1 MSGDNEVGT
10 RDLDRTVAIAGAT
23 GALGKEIVAVLADRA
38 GRPARIVPCASPAT
52 SVHHVDYGDMSVA
65 VEDLRQV
72 DWGTV
77 DALVLA
83 VPEAVARTVVP
94 VAAAAG
100 VPVIDLSGSQFDDL
114 TVPLFLPS
122 MQGDATPVHAG
133 RAVVAIP
140 GGPSAMLASVLG
152 PLALAGWR
160 GDASATVALPASHWG
175 REGIEELSKQV
186 VSLFNSGTPPRK
198 VFEQGLAFDLIPQV
212 GTPGA
217 TGWTGAEARAMAE
230 IARLAGRRC
239 DVTLVGAPLF
249 TGMSATVRIT
259 VDSAWTVERV
269 LAVLDAAG
277 VEVTAPG
284 AVRKLPR
291 PRKVDGSSRVHVA
304 RARHGTADGCMY
316 LWVAADNLRLC
327 ANAAADVLLRALGED
342 DAS

>member
-1 MSGDNEVGT
+1 MSVDNDGAPE
-10 RDLDRTVAIAGAT
+10 LDRTVVIAGAT

-52 SVHHVDYGDMSVA
+52 SVHHVDYGDASIA

-72 DWGTV
+72 DWGAA
-77 DALVLA
+77 DALIVA
-83 VPEAVARTVVP
+83 VPDAVARVVIP
-94 VAAAAG
+94 LAVAAG
-100 VPVIDLSGSQFDDL
+100 VPVFDLSGSQFDDL

-122 MQGDATPVHAG
+122 MQGDATPS
-133 RAVVAIP
+133 RAARPVVAIP
-140 GGPSAMLASVLG
+140 GGPSAMIASVLG

-186 VSLFNSGTPPRK
+186 VALFNSGTPPRK
-198 VFEQGLAFDLIPQV
+198 VFEQGLAFDLLPQV

-217 TGWTGAEARAMAE
+217 TGWTGPEARAMAE
-230 IARLAGRRC
+230 IARLSGRRC
-239 DVTLVGAPLF
+239 DVTLIGAPLF
-249 TGMSATVRIT
+249 TGMSATLRLS
-259 VDSAWTVERV
+259 VDSAWTVERI
-269 LAVLDAAG
+269 LAVLGAAG
-277 VEVTAPG
+277 VETTAPG

-291 PRKVDGSSRVHVA
+291 PRKVDGSPRVHVA
-304 RARHGTADGCMY
+304 RARHGTGDGCVY

-342 DAS
+342 DVA